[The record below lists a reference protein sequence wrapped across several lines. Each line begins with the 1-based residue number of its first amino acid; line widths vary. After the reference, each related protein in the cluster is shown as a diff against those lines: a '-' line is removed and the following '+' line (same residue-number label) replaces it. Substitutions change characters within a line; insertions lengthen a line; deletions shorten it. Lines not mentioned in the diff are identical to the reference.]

1 MKKLISTMVFCVI
14 LNLVLIVTLA
24 VAGDP
29 DLIMYLPMDD
39 GSGDTVKDLSPN
51 KLDGKIVG
59 KDFKWVDA
67 KKGKGLEFV
76 SGTEIQVPD
85 NKLLDAMKA
94 LTIELWVKQDTHQS
108 TGLIQKGATWPGLS
122 YLLQPW
128 SDQQIYFGVN
138 ETSSR
143 AIAPAGSYPLKTWY
157 HLAAVFSGQDLL
169 VYINGVEKNKAKA
182 PVNQVPDTKE
192 PLEIGRAITG
202 AIDDFVMYARALTL
216 AEINKDM
223 GGVTVTAVNSSGSL
237 TTTWGSLKVSR

>member
-1 MKKLISTMVFCVI
+1 MKKLVSTMVFCAF
-14 LNLVLIVTLA
+14 LSLVLTATLA
-24 VAGDP
+24 MAADP
-29 DLIMYLPMDD
+29 TVIVYLPMND

-67 KKGKGLEFV
+67 KNGKGLEFV
-76 SGTEIQVPD
+76 SGTEIQVVD

-138 ETSSR
+138 DTSSR
-143 AIAPAGSYPLKTWY
+143 AIAPAGSYTLKTWY
-157 HLAAVFSGQDLL
+157 HLAAVFTGSDLL

-182 PVNQVPDTKE
+182 PVNQVPDTKD

-202 AIDDFVMYARALTL
+202 AVDDFIMYSRALTL

-223 GGVTVTAVNSSGSL
+223 GGVTTAINNSGSL
-237 TTTWGSLKVSR
+237 TTTWGSLKENR